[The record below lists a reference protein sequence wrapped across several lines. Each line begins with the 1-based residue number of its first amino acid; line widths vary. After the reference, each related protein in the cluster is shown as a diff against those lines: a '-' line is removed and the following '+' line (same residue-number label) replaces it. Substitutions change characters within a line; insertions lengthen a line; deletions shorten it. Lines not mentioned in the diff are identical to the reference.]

1 MLSLFYGLHSS
12 EGNGNREKYQQ
23 VSTNS
28 GPMLYCRVSTTQAAD
43 PGLNLPHQPYVPV
56 ADVPL
61 SSGYLSLCLTVGSV
75 CGVMVAGST
84 LPSTLHKA
92 VSLR

>member
-1 MLSLFYGLHSS
+1 MDSTAQKEMETGK
-12 EGNGNREKYQQ
+12 KYQQ

-28 GPMLYCRVSTTQAAD
+28 GPTLYCRVSATQATD

-56 ADVPL
+56 AGVPL
-61 SSGYLSLCLTVGSV
+61 SSGYLSLCLAVGNM

>member
-1 MLSLFYGLHSS
+1 MDSTAQKEMETGK
-12 EGNGNREKYQQ
+12 KYQQ
-23 VSTNS
+23 VSTNSNS
-28 GPMLYCRVSTTQAAD
+28 GPMLYCRVSTIQAAD

-75 CGVMVAGST
+75 CGVMVASST